1 MKETGASPYRAPK
14 NVGGTVRHED
24 VLKKTNVLLMFILT
38 FVTFYLYG
46 PIWFLRRRKTFN
58 ALGGNMSIWPF
69 VVALFSIAV
78 AQILQLASTHS
89 MLASSFQFIGYIVIL
104 VESFIV
110 KDILENAS
118 QTDDG
123 GDFLPHERL
132 SGVLTFLFTIYYL
145 QHKINVMD
153 AVDAKTPPLGSRLML
168 WGAAFAGLVG
178 IYVVGLMQNITT
190 GVEQVRTILQS
201 NAVIA
206 LAAFAG
212 LVGIYVVGLMQNITT
227 GVEQVRT
234 ILQSNAVIVEHIGRI
249 ETLEID
255 WTASGE
261 TADNVLVYNIG
272 GNKGAGR
279 VTAELQEA
287 PEKAL
292 VPRLL
297 VMNSGES
304 YELVPPP

>member
-1 MKETGASPYRAPK
+1 M
-14 NVGGTVRHED
+14 RHED

-201 NAVIA
+201 NAVI
-206 LAAFAG
+206 
-212 LVGIYVVGLMQNITT
+212 
-227 GVEQVRT
+227 
-234 ILQSNAVIVEHIGRI
+234 VEHIGRI